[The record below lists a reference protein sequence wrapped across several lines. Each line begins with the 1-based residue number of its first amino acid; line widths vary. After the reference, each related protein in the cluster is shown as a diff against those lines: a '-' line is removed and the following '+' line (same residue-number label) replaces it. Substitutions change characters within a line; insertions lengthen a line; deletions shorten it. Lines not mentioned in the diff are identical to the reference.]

1 MAAGLIHWYDSEP
14 VKGETRSNQETLDL
28 DTMSRMKMSQ
38 LVVVSVILNVRESVL
53 VTLQHKA
60 FATIMCESFARED
73 QLYCVACFLY
83 LPYFY
88 SSNSFTSKKECCCK
102 RTETWHLTGISP

>member
-53 VTLQHKA
+53 VTL
-60 FATIMCESFARED
+60 
-73 QLYCVACFLY
+73 
-83 LPYFY
+83 
-88 SSNSFTSKKECCCK
+88 
-102 RTETWHLTGISP
+102 

>member
-1 MAAGLIHWYDSEP
+1 MRRGVFCDWLEFEATVTRVAGMMAAGLIHWYDSEP

-53 VTLQHKA
+53 VTL
-60 FATIMCESFARED
+60 
-73 QLYCVACFLY
+73 
-83 LPYFY
+83 
-88 SSNSFTSKKECCCK
+88 
-102 RTETWHLTGISP
+102 